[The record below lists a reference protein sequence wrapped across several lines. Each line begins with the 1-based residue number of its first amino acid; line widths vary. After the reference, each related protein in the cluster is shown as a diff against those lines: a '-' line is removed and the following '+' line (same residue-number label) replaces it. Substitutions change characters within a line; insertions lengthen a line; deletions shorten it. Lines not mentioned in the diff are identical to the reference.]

1 MAVQQ
6 VIDITADLNDN
17 TICQLDI
24 GGWDFAVVQ
33 LATVVGTWSFFT
45 TIDSGDIT
53 GVSDGSATSATNF
66 IAVQGTNLAT
76 GSGVTSLATAGLVKF
91 SGIGRFLKISGGTS
105 VSKGLVRLYKIC

>member
-6 VIDITADLNDN
+6 VLDITADLNDN

-76 GSGVTSLATAGLVKF
+76 GSGVTSLATA
-91 SGIGRFLKISGGTS
+91 
-105 VSKGLVRLYKIC
+105 